1 MSTMTIKGGC
11 KINNFEVMYKT
22 DRLHNWTP
30 LTMSDQRTIVLND
43 LLPGHKYQ
51 IRVTAFNEAGS
62 TEAEY
67 HFITPMSS
75 LQSNNINDDD
85 NFNKI
90 FSIESSLIYSFFS
103 IVFSDDQAIILMGS
117 RSTSSVPFY
126 ADVLVVV
133 PSVISFVVIVVLLSL
148 VYIIFTRK
156 PRHTNNIYGKP
167 WCYLMN

>member
-1 MSTMTIKGGC
+1 
-11 KINNFEVMYKT
+11 MYKT

-51 IRVTAFNEAGS
+51 IRVTAYNEAGS

-75 LQSNNINDDD
+75 LQSNNYN
-85 NFNKI
+85 NNKLFGFAI
-90 FSIESSLIYSFFS
+90 LLSIHFFC
-103 IVFSDDQAIILMGS
+103 FMFTDDQAIILMGS

-167 WCYLMN
+167 YICYID

>member
-1 MSTMTIKGGC
+1 MFIYYHLSFFFAHSHSHSLCSLCFHRISFFSFFLLPYILTMTIKGGC

-51 IRVTAFNEAGS
+51 IRVTAYNEAGS

-75 LQSNNINDDD
+75 LQSNNYN
-85 NFNKI
+85 NNKL
-90 FSIESSLIYSFFS
+90 FGF
-103 IVFSDDQAIILMGS
+103 AI
-117 RSTSSVPFY
+117 
-126 ADVLVVV
+126 
-133 PSVISFVVIVVLLSL
+133 LLSIHFFL
-148 VYIIFTRK
+148 FHVHR
-156 PRHTNNIYGKP
+156 
-167 WCYLMN
+167 